1 MSIAS
6 KHILTEIADKLDKK
20 QNDWELK
27 KRQIE
32 SFSPETLEILGK
44 IIDLYEKKITQESLT
59 EEEQVEYN
67 KLFGELQERDDIK
80 ELSKK

>member
-27 KRQIE
+27 KRKIE
-32 SFSPETLEILGK
+32 SLTPETLEILGK
-44 IIDLYEKKITQESLT
+44 IIDLYEKMLIQENLT

-67 KLFGELQERDDIK
+67 KLFEELQERDDFK
-80 ELSKK
+80 EL